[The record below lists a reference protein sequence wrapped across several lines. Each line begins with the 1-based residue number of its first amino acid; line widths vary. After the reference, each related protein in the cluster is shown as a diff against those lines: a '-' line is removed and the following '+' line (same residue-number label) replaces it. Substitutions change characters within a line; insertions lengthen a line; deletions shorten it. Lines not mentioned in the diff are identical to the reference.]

1 MLPIPPK
8 VTDSSSSR
16 RPAGGDYRRKILSL
30 EALLPLVAEARR
42 QGRTVVQCHGCFDIV
57 HPGHVRYL
65 QFARRQGDLLIVSI
79 TGDAAIDKG
88 ELRPYIPQELRAE
101 NLAALEQVDYV
112 VIDHAASA
120 CRLLAAIRPDVYVKG
135 QEYATSRHAGFLAE
149 RETVDSY
156 GGRVV
161 FSSGDVIFSSTRLL
175 ESIGS
180 DAALDRQRLASVCA
194 RHAINVEQLDG
205 LLGAM
210 ERKRVLILG
219 DCFVDRYIL
228 CEAESVASEA
238 PILSLRELDQR
249 DQLGGAAAAA
259 LRAAELGASPFVVT
273 TMGADDRAEWAR
285 HRMEAAGVEC
295 FALTSRRRTPLR
307 TRYIVDDHKTFRVD
321 AIDHEPLDSL
331 GEKQVADVLLD
342 QARRTD
348 VAVVFA
354 CGHGT
359 LTPGLLQ
366 RLGTQFRQRCPV
378 LVGAAGDRR
387 AELGSLRHLSL
398 CVASE
403 RLLRSVHAE
412 PGAGL
417 SSVAY
422 RFLNDTQSHR
432 LLVTLGKRG
441 VVTFDRASPDPATPG
456 WDDRLRSEYLPALAE
471 HARDSVG
478 CSETVAAVAALGMA
492 VGGTLM
498 QTAYLAS
505 AAAAIQVAVVG
516 HAAVDRSRME
526 DWLARRDEIRNDE
539 READEPIA
547 KQPLEV

>member
-1 MLPIPPK
+1 MTADNSGI
-8 VTDSSSSR
+8 
-16 RPAGGDYRRKILSL
+16 RPAGGDYRRKILTL
-30 EALLPLVAEARR
+30 EALLPIVADARR

-161 FSSGDVIFSSTRLL
+161 FSSGDVVFSSTRLL

-194 RHAINVEQLDG
+194 RHAINSEHLAG
-205 LLGAM
+205 LLSAM
-210 ERKRVLILG
+210 ERQRILILG
-219 DCFVDRYIL
+219 DCFIDRYVL
-228 CEAESVASEA
+228 CEAESIASEA
-238 PILSLRELDQR
+238 PILSLRELDER
-249 DQLGGAAAAA
+249 DQLGGAAAVA
-259 LRAAELGASPFVVT
+259 LRAAELGASPYLVT
-273 TMGADDRAEWAR
+273 TLGADGRSEWAR
-285 HRMEAAGVEC
+285 HQLEAAGVEC
-295 FALTSRRRTPLR
+295 FVLTSRRRTGLR

-321 AIDHEPLDSL
+321 AIDREPLDSL
-331 GEKQVADVLLD
+331 GERQVADFLLD
-342 QARRTD
+342 QARRAD
-348 VAVVFA
+348 VAVVFG

-366 RLGTQFRQRCPV
+366 RLGTQFRQRCPM

-387 AELGSLRHLSL
+387 AELGALRHLSL

-403 RLLRSVHAE
+403 RLLRHVQAE

-422 RFLNDTQSHR
+422 RFLSDTQSHR

-441 VVTFDRASPDPATPG
+441 VVTFDRASPDPASPE

-471 HARDSVG
+471 HARDTVG
-478 CSETVAAVAALGMA
+478 CSETVAAVAALGTA

-505 AAAAIQVAVVG
+505 AAAAIQVASVG
-516 HAAVDRSRME
+516 HATVGRSRMAA
-526 DWLARRDEIRNDE
+526 WLARRGEILRDD
-539 READEPIA
+539 READEPA
-547 KQPLEV
+547 TSQPLEV